1 MSASWRARLC
11 LLALL
16 PLLSLRAA
24 EAPPPAAGEPA
35 AGQADRPAPAPPPIE
50 ATQRPAPPPP
60 AQEEE
65 EPPLE
70 PISADNNLTFP
81 VDI

>member
-1 MSASWRARLC
+1 MSTAWRTRLC

-24 EAPPPAAGEPA
+24 EAPPPAEGEPA
-35 AGQADRPAPAPPPIE
+35 AGETAPPAPS
-50 ATQRPAPPPP
+50 P
-60 AQEEE
+60 AQEEEE

>member
-1 MSASWRARLC
+1 MNGSWRMRLC

-24 EAPPPAAGEPA
+24 EAPPPTEEPA
-35 AGQADRPAPAPPPIE
+35 AAQPPSPATEEVAEKPAPP
-50 ATQRPAPPPP
+50 R

>member
-1 MSASWRARLC
+1 MSAAWRMRLG

-24 EAPPPAAGEPA
+24 EAPPPAEETATTQPA
-35 AGQADRPAPAPPPIE
+35 PPAPAE
-50 ATQRPAPPPP
+50 AAERPAPPPP
-60 AQEEE
+60 QEEE

>member
-1 MSASWRARLC
+1 MSTAWRTRLC

-35 AGQADRPAPAPPPIE
+35 AGETAPPAPDPVE
-50 ATQRPAPPPP
+50 ATQRPAPPSP
-60 AQEEE
+60 AQEEEE

>member
-1 MSASWRARLC
+1 MSVAWRKRLA

-24 EAPPPAAGEPA
+24 EAPAPDTADDDAPPVALPEPPAPSGGRE
-35 AGQADRPAPAPPPIE
+35 APPRRE
-50 ATQRPAPPPP
+50 A
-60 AQEEE
+60 EEE
-65 EPPLE
+65 APIE

>member
-1 MSASWRARLC
+1 MSAAWRMRLA

-24 EAPPPAAGEPA
+24 EAPAPDASSDEEPPVALPE
-35 AGQADRPAPAPPPIE
+35 
-50 ATQRPAPPPP
+50 PP
-60 AQEEE
+60 AQDGSGARQAS
-65 EPPLE
+65 PPREAEDEAPIE

>member
-1 MSASWRARLC
+1 VSGAWRMRISV
-11 LLALL
+11 LALL

-24 EAPPPAAGEPA
+24 EAP
-35 AGQADRPAPAPPPIE
+35 APGAPG
-50 ATQRPAPPPP
+50 A
-60 AQEEE
+60 E
-65 EPPLE
+65 EPPVALPEPPADAGSGDRAPPRRQEDDEAPVE